1 MTDKSWRS
9 SSTFGSVAVKHFT
22 RSEGIYYEAISTK
35 YSVCVFVCVCLCVC
49 VRVCMCMC
57 VCVSACECVC
67 VCVFVS

>member
-35 YSVCVFVCVCLCVC
+35 YSVCVFVFVCVC
-49 VRVCMCMC
+49 VYVC
-57 VCVSACECVC
+57 VCAFVCVC
-67 VCVFVS
+67 VCVCECV